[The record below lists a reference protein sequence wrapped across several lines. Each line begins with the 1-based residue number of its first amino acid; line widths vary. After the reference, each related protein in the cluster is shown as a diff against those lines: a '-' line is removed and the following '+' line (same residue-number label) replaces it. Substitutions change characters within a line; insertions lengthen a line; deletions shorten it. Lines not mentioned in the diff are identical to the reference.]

1 MRATGESRLHP
12 KLRAEPEAGTMRR
25 NGMDLEGL
33 EYGNAWQLRPPD
45 QPHSNWI
52 IGDHPAIPTDS
63 LRFVRH
69 RTEVPGLETPD
80 LMQNLSLKWFEH
92 QLDDC
97 PAWGQNKPPSQ
108 GRTLSLLAGEG
119 EFELRFRRGSGE
131 LVLVLDVPGDYAL
144 WGEGLEHSWRPLRPS
159 SLLTLRWLP
168 ADGANN
174 PV

>member
-1 MRATGESRLHP
+1 
-12 KLRAEPEAGTMRR
+12 MRR

-33 EYGNAWQLRPPD
+33 EYGNAWELRPPD

-69 RTEVPGLETPD
+69 HSEAPGLTTPA
-80 LMQNLSLKWFEH
+80 LVQNLSLKWFEH

-97 PAWGQNKPPSQ
+97 PAWGQTKPPSQ
-108 GRTLSLLAGEG
+108 GRSLSLLAGEG
-119 EFELRFRRGSGE
+119 EFELRFRRGTRE

-168 ADGANN
+168 ADGAANHAR
-174 PV
+174 P

>member
-1 MRATGESRLHP
+1 
-12 KLRAEPEAGTMRR
+12 
-25 NGMDLEGL
+25 MDLEGL

-69 RTEVPGLETPD
+69 GSAALGLEIPA
-80 LMQNLSLKWFEH
+80 LVQNLSLKWFEH
-92 QLDDC
+92 QLGDC
-97 PAWGQNKPPSQ
+97 PEWGQAKPHSQ

-119 EFELRFRRGSGE
+119 EFELRFRRGPGE

-144 WGEGLEHSWRPLRPS
+144 WGEGLEHSWRPLQASPM
-159 SLLTLRWLP
+159 LTLRWLP
-168 ADGANN
+168 ADEVANCEK
-174 PV
+174 P

>member
-1 MRATGESRLHP
+1 
-12 KLRAEPEAGTMRR
+12 MRR
-25 NGMDLEGL
+25 HGVDLEGL

-45 QPHSNWI
+45 QPQSNWI

-63 LRFVRH
+63 RRFVRH
-69 RTEVPGLETPD
+69 RTEAPGLETPD

-168 ADGANN
+168 ADGAQN
-174 PV
+174 PA

>member
-1 MRATGESRLHP
+1 
-12 KLRAEPEAGTMRR
+12 MRR

-69 RTEVPGLETPD
+69 LSSASGLETPA
-80 LMQNLSLKWFEH
+80 LVQNLSLKWFEH

-119 EFELRFRRGSGE
+119 EFELWFRRGPCE
-131 LVLVLDVPGDYAL
+131 LILVLDVPGDYAI
-144 WGEGLEHSWRPLRPS
+144 WGEGLQHRWRPLRPS

-168 ADGANN
+168 ADGAEN
-174 PV
+174 PA

>member
-1 MRATGESRLHP
+1 
-12 KLRAEPEAGTMRR
+12 MRR

-144 WGEGLEHSWRPLRPS
+144 WGDGLEHSWRPLRPS

-168 ADGANN
+168 ADGARN
-174 PV
+174 PA

>member
-33 EYGNAWQLRPPD
+33 EYGNAWQLRPSD

-69 RTEVPGLETPD
+69 RTEAPGLETPD